1 MPIFYKRN
9 VHSQKYRVL
18 FLYFPFFHEK
28 TTSLMPIFCWKNIHL
43 QKTSCSYALFF
54 PNFTKKLLLSCPY
67 SVKKRSFSK
76 KHTALM
82 PIFCQKNVH
91 SLKKRYS
98 HLIFFF
104 QSFSWKTPAF
114 MHIFDQNNRQFCQH
128 YTISWAKKVNT
139 MLFLSNFSQEIT
151 ALMPIFCQ
159 KNLHSPKN
167 TMFSYPYLIKKS
179 SILWKTQCSHVYF
192 FKKTNCCYAHI
203 W

>member
-54 PNFTKKLLLSCPY
+54 PDFTKKLLLSCPY

-76 KHTALM
+76 KHAALM

-139 MLFLSNFSQEIT
+139 MLFLSDFSRKNHCSHAYI
-151 ALMPIFCQ
+151 LPKKPPFSKKHNVLIPIFNQ
-159 KNLHSPKN
+159 KIVHSLKN
-167 TMFSYPYLIKKS
+167 TVLSCL
-179 SILWKTQCSHVYF
+179 F
-192 FKKTNCCYAHI
+192 F
-203 W
+203 